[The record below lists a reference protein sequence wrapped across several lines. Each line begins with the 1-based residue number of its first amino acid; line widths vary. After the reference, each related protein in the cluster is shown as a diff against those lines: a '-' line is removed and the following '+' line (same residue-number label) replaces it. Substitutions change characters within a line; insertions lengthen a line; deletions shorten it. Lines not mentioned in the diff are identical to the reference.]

1 MGLNMTL
8 QNISSGL
15 LFQVGYLRNLTW
27 TLSNLCRNKN
37 PFPRFSAVHQMLP
50 SIIQLL
56 HHGDKSIL
64 SDACWAISYLTDGP
78 NERIDVVIKT
88 GILPRLVEL
97 LGFEELSVVVNI
109 SFNVMI
115 IEVDC

>member
-1 MGLNMTL
+1 MHNVTLNV
-8 QNISSGL
+8 
-15 LFQVGYLRNLTW
+15 FQVGYLRNLTW

-37 PFPRFSAVHQMLP
+37 PFPRFSAVQQMLP

-56 HHGDKSIL
+56 HHSDKSIQ

-97 LGFEELSVVVNI
+97 LGFEELTVVV
-109 SFNVMI
+109 STLVFLTFW
-115 IEVDC
+115 C